1 MTNMTDIID
10 TFDAYTVRLTYM
22 DDKIEDVKYQT
33 EKPIHLVENIPYGI
47 IKRIM
52 VGSQLRVYGLI
63 DKKVNGYIQQR
74 YVHLDSGNYEL
85 NVPILFKS
93 FHVNNIRI

>member
-1 MTNMTDIID
+1 MTDIID
-10 TFDAYTVRLTYM
+10 TFDAFTVRLTYM

-52 VGSQLRVYGLI
+52 VGSQLRVYGLVSQ
-63 DKKVNGYIQQR
+63 KVNGEVQPR
-74 YVHLDSGNYEL
+74 YLHLDAGDYQL
-85 NVPILFKS
+85 KVPILFQS
-93 FHVNNIRI
+93 FHINNITV

>member
-1 MTNMTDIID
+1 MTDID

-22 DDKIEDVKYQT
+22 DDKIEDIKYRDN
-33 EKPIHLVENIPYGI
+33 PIHLVENIPYGV
-47 IKRIM
+47 IKNIM

-74 YVHLDSGNYEL
+74 YVHLDAGNYEL
-85 NVPILFKS
+85 KPPILFQS
-93 FHVNNIRI
+93 FHINNIM